1 MRKTIN
7 ILTVGIFS
15 LATSTTILTSVNH
28 FNSSK
33 NDLQKANAT
42 TNQTSLFNNQY
53 QYLNNSDWITNQST
67 TDHKFYSYDT
77 SALKS
82 YTFTNARNVFLVD
95 TTGNLV
101 YNTKV
106 TIPNEDKLNIENTK
120 QEMNS
125 HKKVTSLKS
134 NPNYSDAYNF
144 SEYQQN
150 NFIGDNNWTYLQFG
164 GLEQNIDISNIAG
177 ASKIENNNNLSE
189 NLGLYYI
196 ADAAINNKISLAI
209 AYNISQQFINK
220 SSLNKLI
227 SNQLTNNIINLIV
240 ENNNIFNFIKNSP
253 LFLNIKDYS
262 LNFIFDND
270 NNLVAIYYTK
280 WNVQNIKQS
289 INYHYKEDFSNINK
303 NDWSKNSDQQI
314 ILNWTKYAK
323 NWEQFSQLYP
333 KFNFNNSKLSINN
346 MGTYKENN
354 NLTGDTNNITT
365 NKNIKYELQNP
376 YNVVAISDLIIQL
389 PIIELYVYHDD
400 NNIYYQWNARV
411 TSSPNLIAG
420 CSLAIDLDN
429 ISFQFKK

>member
-106 TIPNEDKLNIENTK
+106 TIPNEDKVNIENTK

-420 CSLAIDLDN
+420 CSLGIDLDN

>member
-28 FNSSK
+28 FNTNK

-42 TNQTSLFNNQY
+42 ANQTSLFNNQY

-106 TIPNEDKLNIENTK
+106 TIPNKDKSDIENTK
-120 QEMNS
+120 QEMITK
-125 HKKVTSLKS
+125 KKVTSLKS

-150 NFIGDNNWTYLQFG
+150 NFVGDNNWTYLQFG
-164 GLEQNIDISNIAG
+164 GLEQNIDISN
-177 ASKIENNNNLSE
+177 
-189 NLGLYYI
+189 I

-240 ENNNIFNFIKNSP
+240 ENTNIFNFIKNSP

-280 WNVQNIKQS
+280 WNVQNINQN

-303 NDWSKNSDQQI
+303 NDWLKNSDQQI

-389 PIIELYVYHDD
+389 PIIDLYVYHDD

>member
-28 FNSSK
+28 FNTSK

-67 TDHKFYSYDT
+67 NDHKFYSYDT

-82 YTFTNARNVFLVD
+82 YAFTNARNVFLVD

-106 TIPNEDKLNIENTK
+106 TIPNKNKSDIENTK
-120 QEMNS
+120 QEMITK
-125 HKKVTSLKS
+125 KKVTSLKS

-177 ASKIENNNNLSE
+177 AYKIENNNNLSE

-346 MGTYKENN
+346 MGIYKENN

-376 YNVVAISDLIIQL
+376 YKLVAISDLIIQL
-389 PIIELYVYHDD
+389 PIIDLYVYHDD

>member
-53 QYLNNSDWITNQST
+53 QYLNNSDWITNRST

-82 YTFTNARNVFLVD
+82 YTFTNSRNVFLVD

-106 TIPNEDKLNIENTK
+106 TIPNKDKSDIENTK
-120 QEMNS
+120 QEMITK
-125 HKKVTSLKS
+125 KKVTLLKS

-150 NFIGDNNWTYLQFG
+150 YFVGDNNWTYLQFG

-209 AYNISQQFINK
+209 SYNISQQFINK

-240 ENNNIFNFIKNSP
+240 ENTNIFNFIKNSP

-280 WNVQNIKQS
+280 WNIQNINQNIS
-289 INYHYKEDFSNINK
+289 YHYKEDFSNINK
-303 NDWSKNSDQQI
+303 NDWAKNSDQQI

-376 YNVVAISDLIIQL
+376 YNVVIISDLIIQL
-389 PIIELYVYHDD
+389 PIIDLYVYHDD